1 MLTVAPKEVRENI
14 ARANGYLRRN
24 EVKRALTSMS
34 AALRQYAGLQLTRA
48 ARAEL
53 DIQISEFLSAL
64 VHHQSM
70 QPLLDPAQS
79 GIPREIFY
87 HQGKESAL
95 ATVLDG
101 LAKILREE
109 AENSIRQEAEARLER
124 KKNLIRTGVQLIHE
138 GQPAKGRAFL
148 KRVAEEFSDE
158 EGIRIQLGQIFTAAG
173 QYTEA
178 AEMYEEAMQAQ
189 PREAAA
195 YTEPWPPG

>member
-24 EVKRALTSMS
+24 EVKRALAAMS

-79 GIPREIFY
+79 GAPREIFY
-87 HQGKESAL
+87 HQARKAP

-109 AENSIRQEAEARLER
+109 AESSIRQEAEARLER
-124 KKNLIRTGVQLIHE
+124 KKI
-138 GQPAKGRAFL
+138 
-148 KRVAEEFSDE
+148 
-158 EGIRIQLGQIFTAAG
+158 
-173 QYTEA
+173 
-178 AEMYEEAMQAQ
+178 
-189 PREAAA
+189 
-195 YTEPWPPG
+195 

>member
-24 EVKRALTSMS
+24 EVKRALASMS

-101 LAKILREE
+101 LAKI
-109 AENSIRQEAEARLER
+109 
-124 KKNLIRTGVQLIHE
+124 
-138 GQPAKGRAFL
+138 
-148 KRVAEEFSDE
+148 
-158 EGIRIQLGQIFTAAG
+158 
-173 QYTEA
+173 
-178 AEMYEEAMQAQ
+178 
-189 PREAAA
+189 
-195 YTEPWPPG
+195 